1 MNIQS
6 AKVRKDDI
14 YIEEQY
20 SVGYAQDPIENE
32 GSLISGNFRKENSIK
47 AAAISRV
54 NRTLRNLLLFLVV
67 ASFAGY
73 YFAMVTEYNLNNL
86 SHQIS
91 TLNDENA
98 ELENDLNRLKSLSNV
113 DTQVTQNN
121 FLHKAGHVMQVNAV
135 GTDITETK
143 KVKISS
149 NFDWSIGY

>member
-6 AKVRKDDI
+6 AKVRKSDI
-14 YIEEQY
+14 YNEEQNYSGYVQNPIEEE
-20 SVGYAQDPIENE
+20 SSIIN
-32 GSLISGNFRKENSIK
+32 GNFKKENSIK

-54 NRTLRNLLLFLVV
+54 NRTLRNFLLFLVV

-86 SHQIS
+86 SRQIT

-98 ELENDLNRLKSLSNV
+98 ELENDLNRLKSLINV
-113 DTQVTQNN
+113 DNKVTQSN
-121 FLHKAGHVMQVNAV
+121 FLHKAGQVLQVNAV
-135 GTDITETK
+135 GAVTPENK

-149 NFDWSIGY
+149 NFEWTIGY